1 MSELRKV
8 RVDKWLWA
16 VRLFK
21 SRSMATDA
29 CKAAK
34 IRMQGLAIKPSHLII
49 PGDVLEVRKNG
60 FNLIFKVNT
69 LLEKRVSATLAAP
82 CFDDLTPLEEINKYK
97 NWFTGKAS
105 PEFRDKGEGRPTKKD
120 RREISEFKDMY
131 LDDEEDEL
139 LEM

>member
-1 MSELRKV
+1 MTELRKV

-29 CKAAK
+29 CKAGK
-34 IRMQGLAIKPSHLII
+34 VRMQGLSIKPSHLVM

-60 FNLIFKVNT
+60 FNLMFKINV

-82 CFDDLTPLEEINKYK
+82 CLDDLTPQEEINKYK
-97 NWFTGKAS
+97 NWFNGKAA
-105 PEFRDKGEGRPTKKD
+105 PEARDKGEGRPTKKD
-120 RREISEFKDMY
+120 RREITEFKEMY
-131 LDDEEDEL
+131 LDDEDDEFFT
-139 LEM
+139 